1 MNDLRGLSRG
11 PKTAAVV
18 VAVVLLQVI
27 VVAVVGLGAISR
39 DREAGAGAAR
49 DEDRRRAE
57 ATAQATLVRVSEG
70 LRTAVAAAS
79 VAALRARDPSGERAF
94 APQEWSRPF
103 TWLARVDRSGRVRS
117 FGGTR
122 LYVPIETAV
131 ADERAADA
139 DRRVALEKRIDDGVG
154 DVQEAR
160 REYARRH
167 WMHVDRDYPRGAAEA
182 FAHAAH
188 AVEEARGKDPAGPEA
203 IAATHAVLLAFEA
216 IASNEGRPLPPRAEA
231 QVAFFARELDALAAR
246 VPGEAGEALVQGLSS
261 LRSTRRAFEALR
273 RRVPEDARAAQ
284 AAPPRV
290 LALPRS
296 DDVIAI
302 APLPQV
308 EGAEPESLFVR
319 LDRRLLAAI
328 AEEEGVPASER
339 ESGFS
344 TRVVPR
350 TDPTPSDAIVRQELL
365 VPHDFDTG
373 LDVLVVRRGGTS
385 ALAVVGPREVFY
397 WFILGL
403 AALGLVISGLLLL
416 RVFRREVRLARL
428 KTDFVSNLSHE
439 LKTPLT
445 SISLFVEMVR
455 DGRASSGEDLREAM
469 EVVAQETDRLQRI
482 VARMIDVVRR
492 EAAPTAFSLEPG
504 DLNEPVRA
512 ACERFRRLERAPGL
526 SLSVALAPDLPPV
539 RMDAAAIDD
548 VVTNLLSNAWKYR
561 RGDAADIRVATRAA
575 RGRVEVVVEDDGI
588 GIPRGER
595 RRVFEMFY
603 RAEDYLSRAVPGTG
617 LGLALVRTIVRA
629 HGGRVRVESSPRG
642 GTAFRVRLPAAKG
655 VAFRPAPARRAP
667 AAAPTESAPAVARA
681 GAREGRP

>member
-1 MNDLRGLSRG
+1 MNDLRGLARG

-39 DREAGAGAAR
+39 DREAGARGAR
-49 DEDRRRAE
+49 EEDLRR
-57 ATAQATLVRVSEG
+57 AQATAAATVARVWEG
-70 LRTAVAAAS
+70 VRTAVSAAS
-79 VAALRARDPSGERAF
+79 VAATRARDPQGERAF
-94 APQEWSRPF
+94 ALQEWSRAF
-103 TWLARVDRSGRVRS
+103 TTPMARVDALGRLRSY
-117 FGGTR
+117 GGTR
-122 LYVPIETAV
+122 LYVPVEA
-131 ADERAADA
+131 AAAEERAADA
-139 DRRVALEKRIDDGVG
+139 DRRRALETRIDERIDAHG
-154 DVQEAR
+154 AR
-160 REYARRH
+160 AEYARRF
-167 WMHVDRDYPRGAAEA
+167 WMHVDGDYPRGAAEA
-182 FAHAAH
+182 FAYASDAVAA
-188 AVEEARGKDPAGPEA
+188 AGGKDPAGPEA

-216 IASNEGRPLPPRAEA
+216 VVSNQGRSLHPRAEA
-231 QVAFFARELDALAAR
+231 QLAFFAREVDALAAQ
-246 VPGEAGEALVQGLSS
+246 VPGAAGEALVQS
-261 LRSTRRAFEALR
+261 LADLRATRTAFESLR
-273 RRVPEDARAAQ
+273 RRVPEDVRAAQ

-308 EGAEPESLFVR
+308 EGAGAESLFVR
-319 LDRRLLAAI
+319 IDRRVLAAI
-328 AEEEGVPASER
+328 AEEEGVPASDR
-339 ESGFS
+339 EVGYA

-350 TDPTPSDAIVRQELL
+350 TDPTPSDAIVRQEIL

-373 LDVLVVRRGGTS
+373 LDVLVVRPGNP
-385 ALAVVGPREVFY
+385 AAAPVVGPREVFY

-469 EVVAQETDRLQRI
+469 AVVAQESDRLQRI

-526 SLSVALAPDLPPV
+526 RLSVETAPDLPPV

-561 RGDAADIRVATRAA
+561 RGEEARIRVATRAV
-575 RGRVEVVVEDDGI
+575 RRRVEISVEDDGI
-588 GIPRGER
+588 GIPRHER

-629 HGGRVRVESSPRG
+629 HRGRVRVESSPGG
-642 GTAFRVRLPAAKG
+642 GTTFRIRLPVARG
-655 VAFRPAPARRAP
+655 VVLRPVPRRAP
-667 AAAPTESAPAVARA
+667 SAEGTPAPEKAAARG
-681 GAREGRP
+681 GAR